1 MMSSLQRYIP
11 LSRNT
16 FRYLCL
22 LTALA
27 NGLGNVFLLL
37 FYRLL
42 FDWLGVPFPLDLHS
56 FAWVAGLS
64 FTMGVLALLVFLNPE
79 RNVNL
84 LIIGI
89 VGKGIYAFFTLYFYV
104 FKDLHWFYL
113 LFGIWDALY
122 VVIFFLFLIQ
132 LLAPDLGRL
141 NRGDILV
148 GLDRERTN
156 KALILTFSLTGT
168 GRTAAERAKIGMERR
183 GYTVDVQSVQAEENI
198 FRFPMALSDFVRI
211 VLRAFLRWPARIR
224 PLEIGAD
231 HPYDLIVV
239 ATQTWLV
246 GMGAPMEAVFQHP
259 DHRGIFDGRDVAA
272 LNVCRGAWRRSQA
285 MLVRW
290 LERSGVMSW
299 EPGHTP
305 TSAGSHPACF
315 PCGSTSFSKRRDV
328 RVSWMVS
335 CSLATGFPTK
345 RSVSWN
351 ALAKIWPNANVWC
364 GIGRQWHNRVSL
376 KTSQRTGAR
385 GLPWGSSS
393 TLSPVRA
400 CNLCAT
406 SST

>member
-1 MMSSLQRYIP
+1 MGCQRTSTDARVLLSPRENMMSSLQRYIP

-183 GYTVDVQSVQAEENI
+183 GYTVDVQSVQAEEKI

-224 PLEIGAD
+224 PLGIGAD

-290 LERSGVMSW
+290 LERSGGNVVGVRAYTHIGW
-299 EPGHTP
+299 EP
-305 TSAGSHPACF
+305 SRLFSLWFYLIFKEAGRPRVLDGFVQPRYGLSDEALGELERF
-315 PCGSTSFSKRRDV
+315 GEDLAERKRVVWYRSTV
-328 RVSWMVS
+328 
-335 CSLATGFPTK
+335 A
-345 RSVSWN
+345 
-351 ALAKIWPNANVWC
+351 
-364 GIGRQWHNRVSL
+364 
-376 KTSQRTGAR
+376 
-385 GLPWGSSS
+385 
-393 TLSPVRA
+393 
-400 CNLCAT
+400 
-406 SST
+406 

>member
-64 FTMGVLALLVFLNPE
+64 FTMGVLALLVFVNPE
-79 RNVNL
+79 KNVNL
-84 LIIGI
+84 LVIGI

-113 LFGIWDALY
+113 LFGVWDALY

-141 NRGDILV
+141 NRGGILV

-168 GRTAAERAKIGMERR
+168 GRTAAERAKIGLERR
-183 GYTVDVQSVQAEENI
+183 GYTVDVQSVQAEEKI
-198 FRFPMALSDFVRI
+198 FRFPMSLSDFVRI

-224 PLEIGAD
+224 PLGIGAD

-246 GMGAPMEAVFQHP
+246 GMGAPMEAVFRHP

-290 LERSGVMSW
+290 LERSGGNVVGARAYTHIGW
-299 EPGHTP
+299 EP
-305 TSAGSHPACF
+305 SRLFSLWFYLIFKEAGRPRLLDGFVQPRYGLSDEALGELERF
-315 PCGSTSFSKRRDV
+315 GEDLAERKRVVWYRSTV
-328 RVSWMVS
+328 
-335 CSLATGFPTK
+335 A
-345 RSVSWN
+345 
-351 ALAKIWPNANVWC
+351 
-364 GIGRQWHNRVSL
+364 
-376 KTSQRTGAR
+376 
-385 GLPWGSSS
+385 
-393 TLSPVRA
+393 
-400 CNLCAT
+400 
-406 SST
+406 